1 MVLPQIKSSLP
12 ALPGRNEYTGWFLT
26 FSVDDDTLRQELGID
41 ATPEAAPRLMLVR
54 LGDKGAFKV
63 SPVTGK
69 VLGFELF
76 GVRLTS
82 MEVLHDPMPR
92 ATSGAAMMIPLD
104 LPYHPMIFEQG
115 TGEVECRE
123 PGFRHIGYRVAA
135 TRSGERFRVQLFRA
149 GPVED
154 YLQIASGLL
163 VGLDQAGILSEVWL
177 DNVQPSRTPHLP
189 LTPAA

>member
-12 ALPGRNEYTGWFLT
+12 ALLGRNEYTGWFLT
-26 FSVDDDTLRQELGID
+26 FSVDDHTLRHELSID
-41 ATPEAAPRLMLVR
+41 ATPDAAPRLMLVR

-92 ATSGAAMMIPLD
+92 AISEAAMIIPL
-104 LPYHPMIFEQG
+104 
-115 TGEVECRE
+115 
-123 PGFRHIGYRVAA
+123 
-135 TRSGERFRVQLFRA
+135 
-149 GPVED
+149 
-154 YLQIASGLL
+154 
-163 VGLDQAGILSEVWL
+163 
-177 DNVQPSRTPHLP
+177 
-189 LTPAA
+189 